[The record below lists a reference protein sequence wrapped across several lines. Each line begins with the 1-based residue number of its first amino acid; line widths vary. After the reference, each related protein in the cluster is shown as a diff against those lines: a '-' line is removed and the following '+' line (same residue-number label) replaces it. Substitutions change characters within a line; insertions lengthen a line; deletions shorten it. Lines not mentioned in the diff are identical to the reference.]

1 MEQNAENKSVDQLM
15 NSIKEDY
22 KARSKSK
29 WMLIA
34 LIVLL
39 VLNILENAIGLT
51 TFSEYLRKSGTSL
64 IILIVLILSA
74 LKNRHYFSKMGESA
88 TAHELLAL
96 HDRSVK
102 WDYILAVV
110 FLPLIILT
118 DFAHSI
124 YFYVL
129 VGFVVVVLL
138 LITKDH
144 NIEKL
149 RKLMAEQE
157 GKEK

>member
-1 MEQNAENKSVDQLM
+1 M

-51 TFSEYLRKSGTSL
+51 TVSEYLRKSGTSL

-138 LITKDH
+138 LITKDQ

-149 RKLMAEQE
+149 RKLVAEQE